1 MDSNSL
7 SLEDFCSN
15 QKFMEDYELISNN
28 SDNASSSPSQDF
40 VSDLSSDGQQSII
53 IEATVDFS
61 NNNFIFFEN
70 GFYKTT
76 DIFYSLKRFDMITLQ
91 LIFKTM
97 FNLPKGDD
105 SMTYFFH
112 TF

>member
-7 SLEDFCSN
+7 SLEDFCSS

-28 SDNASSSPSQDF
+28 SDNASSSQSQDF

-61 NNNFIFFEN
+61 DNNFTFFEN

-76 DIFYSLKRFDMITLQ
+76 DIFYSLKRCDMIRKSN
-91 LIFKTM
+91 IY
-97 FNLPKGDD
+97 
-105 SMTYFFH
+105 SY
-112 TF
+112 